1 LRERSTS
8 NRGGALRRIALI
20 GCAAATVGLGGCGR
34 QSPLDPKSPQSS
46 DIATLWW
53 WMLVVAGVVLL
64 GAVGM
69 LIYGWIRRGREGL
82 PFFGKSERA
91 EMTLVVLF
99 GIAIPAVVLI
109 ALFFASNVYV
119 LGRTDAPPVSS
130 TAMTIRVTG
139 HQWWWEVHFPGT
151 TAVTANEIHIPAGT
165 QVNVVTDSADVIHSF
180 WVPQLNR
187 KIDVIPG
194 RQNRIGLYADHPGVY
209 RGQCAEFCGLQH
221 AHMSFYVVADPPDR
235 FQAWLANMAGDA
247 RAPSGG
253 AQSDGQ
259 QLFLASQ
266 CASCHTIRGTP
277 AQGRIGPDLTHLASR
292 TTIAALTLPNNADYL
307 RRWIN
312 DPQHFK
318 PGNKM
323 PGLNL
328 SDAQIDSIVTYLRTL
343 R

>member
-1 LRERSTS
+1 M
-8 NRGGALRRIALI
+8 
-20 GCAAATVGLGGCGR
+20 AAAVGLTGCGT
-34 QSPLDPKSPQSS
+34 QSPLSPKSPQSH

-53 WMLVVAGVVLL
+53 WMLVVAGIVFL

-69 LIYGWIRRGREGL
+69 LILGWIRRGKEGL
-82 PFFGKSERA
+82 PFFGQSERA

-109 ALFFASNVYV
+109 ALFFVSNVYV
-119 LGRTDAPPVSS
+119 LGKTDAPSPS
-130 TAMTIRVTG
+130 TSQMTIDVTG
-139 HQWWWEVHFPGT
+139 HQWWWEVRYPGT
-151 TAVTANEIHIPAGT
+151 TAVTANEIHIPAQT
-165 QVNVVTDSADVIHSF
+165 QVTVVGSSADVIHSF

-187 KIDVIPG
+187 KIDLIPG
-194 RQNRIGLYADHPGVY
+194 RENRVGLYADSPGVY

-235 FQAWLANMAGDA
+235 FRGWLAKMAANA
-247 RAPSGG
+247 RPAKG
-253 AQSDGQ
+253 AAQTAGQTQFLSD
-259 QLFLASQ
+259 Q
-266 CASCHTIRGTP
+266 CASCHTIRGTA

-292 TTIAALTLPNNADYL
+292 TTIAALTLPNTQQYL
-307 RRWIN
+307 QQWIK

-328 SDAQIDSIVTYLRTL
+328 TDADIASIVTYLRSL